1 VWRLILSGALNCAWA
16 ALSLCFCI
24 LLSGA
29 DLFWSTGK
37 AKRESTAGQ
46 YNSRYDSSSH
56 NKSTV
61 PSHVF
66 WRVGQALGLILRV
79 ADPLVFKGPC
89 FRLLVWV
96 RRRGPALDD
105 RMFRFRHVHVRVR
118 CPRTAGLGDPAE
130 QQVSDCLEPGFQI
143 K

>member
-1 VWRLILSGALNCAWA
+1 MNLSSASWTAFIGTNWMKKMWHTLSRLWGAGFPPW
-16 ALSLCFCI
+16 
-24 LLSGA
+24 
-29 DLFWSTGK
+29 K
-37 AKRESTAGQ
+37 
-46 YNSRYDSSSH
+46 
-56 NKSTV
+56 NK
-61 PSHVF
+61 P

-79 ADPLVFKGPC
+79 ADPLVFKGPS

-105 RMFRFRHVHVRVR
+105 RVYRFHHVHVRVR
-118 CPRTAGLGDPAE
+118 CPRTAGLRDPAG